1 MTVVTRFAPSPTG
14 FLHIGG
20 ARTALFN
27 WLFAKHNNGKFLL
40 RIEDTDRKRS
50 SNEAVE
56 AIYHGM
62 KWLGLDWDG
71 EAISQF
77 ERASRHAEVAKQ
89 LLSDGKAYKCYCSPE
104 ELTEMRELAKKEKR
118 PIKYDGT
125 WRDKSPAEAPP
136 GVPPVI
142 RFKAPTEGKTTIT
155 DAVQGDVTVA
165 NAQLDDMVLLRADGT
180 PTYMLAVVVDD
191 YDMGVTHAIRG
202 DDHLNNAFRQIQI
215 YKAMGWEPPIY
226 AHIPLIHGSDGAK
239 LSKRHGALGVEAYE
253 EMGFLP
259 EAMRNYLVRLGWSHG
274 DAEIFSTEQA
284 IEWFGLDGIGK
295 AAARFDTVKLTAL
308 NGNYIKEAQNER
320 LASLIIER
328 LNTNSEIKLSEHA
341 EKRLKQGMQGLK
353 ERAKTL
359 VELAENAQFYAV
371 ETPLAYTPKALKLL
385 DTEGREKISGLLA
398 KIEQVESWE
407 SDALE
412 VIVKAYAEE
421 KEYKLGKVAQPL
433 RAALS
438 GTTVTPGIFEVMEVL
453 GREESLK
460 RIAAALQLT
469 DA

>member
-27 WLFAKHNNGKFLL
+27 WLYAKHHNGKFLL

-50 SNEAVE
+50 SDEAVE
-56 AIYHGM
+56 AIYHGL
-62 KWLGLDWDG
+62 KWMGLEWDG

-77 ERASRHAEVAKQ
+77 KRAERHVEVAQQ
-89 LLSDGKAYKCYCSPE
+89 LLADGKAYKCYCSPE

-118 PIKYDGT
+118 QIRYDGR
-125 WRDKSPAEAPP
+125 WRDRDPSEAPA
-136 GVPPVI
+136 GIDPVI
-142 RFKAPTEGKTTIT
+142 RFKAPAEGKTVIK
-155 DAVQGDVTVA
+155 DEVQGEVTVA
-165 NAQLDDMVLLRADGT
+165 NEQLDDMILLRADGT

-202 DDHLNNAFRQIQI
+202 DDHLNNAFRQIQLYI
-215 YKAMGWEPPIY
+215 AMGWEPPVY
-226 AHIPLIHGSDGAK
+226 AHIPLIHGQDGAK

-259 EAMRNYLVRLGWSHG
+259 EAMRNYLVRLGWGHG
-274 DAEIFSTEQA
+274 DDEIFSTEQA
-284 IEWFGLDGIGK
+284 IEWFSLEGIGK
-295 AAARFDTVKLTAL
+295 AASRFDTAKLTAL
-308 NGNYIKEAQNER
+308 NGNYIKEAENNR
-320 LASLIIER
+320 LVSLILQR
-328 LNTNSEIKLSEHA
+328 LSTNSGINLSDQA
-341 EKRLKQGMQGLK
+341 EERLKQGMHGLK

-359 VELAENAQFYAV
+359 IELAENSLFYAV
-371 ETPLAYTPKALKLL
+371 ETPLTYTPKALKLL
-385 DTEGREKISGLLA
+385 DSEGRQKISGLMA
-398 KIEQVESWE
+398 KIDKVESWNAE
-407 SDALE
+407 ALE

-421 KEYKLGKVAQPL
+421 NELKLGKVAQPL

-460 RIAAALQLT
+460 RIAAAIQLT